1 MVDQC
6 KYEKSGLGVEMPAVM
21 AVKPEISY
29 NFLYASSNPSNFYC
43 EALKI

>member
-1 MVDQC
+1 
-6 KYEKSGLGVEMPAVM
+6 VM

-43 EALKI
+43 EALKIWGQSLIWKAKLEVYT